1 MTATVPSA
9 RGALRRAAAAA
20 LTRRATGPERERMA
34 AIEALRGE
42 LKASGEIVERLDF
55 GAGDHTPLSDATHH
69 PGVTVRHAVGE
80 FCTGSSVGPLWSR
93 LLFHLVRE
101 LRPVRALE
109 LGTALGISAAYQG
122 AALELNGDGRL
133 VTVEGARPLAAIAE
147 RNLER
152 LGLDRVEVVT
162 GRFVDVLP
170 AVLEDLRP
178 LDYAYI
184 DGHHD
189 GRATLEYFELVMDA
203 IDGPAV
209 LVFDDIGISPGM
221 RAAWAAIRRDR
232 RVSAAVDLR
241 KLAICEVR

>member
-1 MTATVPSA
+1 MTATTPSA
-9 RGALRRAAAAA
+9 RGALRRAVLAA
-20 LTRRATGPERERMA
+20 LGRRASGPERARMA
-34 AIEALRGE
+34 AIEALRSE
-42 LKASGEIVERLDF
+42 LKASGEVIERVDF
-55 GAGDHTPLSDATHH
+55 GAGDGTQLSEATHH
-69 PGVTVRHAVGE
+69 AGVTVRHTVGE
-80 FCTGSSVGPLWSR
+80 FCAGSSLGPLWSR

-101 LRPVRALE
+101 LRPAHALE

-122 AALELNGDGRL
+122 AALELNGEGRL

-147 RNLER
+147 RNLAR
-152 LGLDRVEVVT
+152 LGIRRVEVVT

-170 AVLEDLRP
+170 AVLDDVRP

-203 IDGPAV
+203 IAGPAL
-209 LVFDDIGISPGM
+209 LVFDDIGISSGM

-232 RVSAAVDLR
+232 RVSTAIDLR
-241 KLAICEVR
+241 KLGLCEVR